1 MKSNMFL
8 IAIISLIVLPLGTAL
23 AEPNVTPG
31 KWEVTTTT
39 EMVGVPGMAGMVPP
53 VTHTQCLTKGELVPQ
68 SEQSS
73 KECKMSD
80 IKVDGDSVSWKMS
93 CSGQSGEMEGTG
105 TVTYK
110 GDSMTGTMNMVLK
123 GAGMQIKNTISGKRI
138 GACD

>member
-1 MKSNMFL
+1 MKKVAFL
-8 IAIISLIVLPLGTAL
+8 MTIVSLIILLSGTAL
-23 AEPNVTPG
+23 AEPNLIPG

-68 SEQSS
+68 SEQGA
-73 KECKMSD
+73 KECKISD
-80 IKVDGDSVSWKMS
+80 IKEDGDTVSWKMA
-93 CSGQSGEMEGTG
+93 CSGRNGEMEGSG

-110 GDSMTGTMNMVLK
+110 GETMAGTMNMIIK

>member
-1 MKSNMFL
+1 MKKPAFL
-8 IAIISLIVLPLGTAL
+8 IIIVSLIILPIGTAF
-23 AEPNVTPG
+23 ADPDFNPG

-53 VTHTQCLTKGELVPQ
+53 VTHTQCMTKGELVPQ

-73 KECKMSD
+73 KECKISD
-80 IKVDGDSVSWKMS
+80 IKTAGDSISWKMI
-93 CSGQSGEMEGTG
+93 CSGKSGEMEGTG

-110 GDSMTGTMNMVLK
+110 GDTMTGTMNMVIK
-123 GAGMQIKNTISGKRI
+123 GAGMQIKNTMSGKRI

>member
-1 MKSNMFL
+1 MKNAAFV
-8 IAIISLIVLPLGTAL
+8 IAIVSLITLPLGTAL
-23 AEPNVTPG
+23 AEPDFIPG

-53 VTHTQCLTKGELVPQ
+53 VTHTQCLTKGELVPR
-68 SEQSS
+68 SGQSS
-73 KECKMSD
+73 EECNISD
-80 IKVDGDSVSWKMS
+80 IKINGDSVSWKMT
-93 CSGQSGEMEGTG
+93 CSGRNGEMDGTG

-110 GDSMTGTMNMVLK
+110 GDTMTGMMNMVMK